1 MASGRKQ
8 SIARRLTMMNMLVSG
23 IALLLAC
30 AGFFAYD
37 QVTFRAGLVHTLSA
51 QAQIIASNSDSAILF
66 GDPQAAFETLSA
78 LKSSPHVASAGI
90 LTMDQRPFAQYARDT
105 NDELISLPSL
115 GADQIEASRFG
126 STHVFL
132 IRKIMS
138 EGRPVG
144 FVYIRADL
152 RELDE
157 RLKRY
162 AIIAVAVLAISLFV
176 AMIISSAFSRSV
188 AQPIIHLA
196 EIARG
201 VSRNKD
207 FGVRVTLTG
216 EQNELAVLIE
226 SFNEMLQEIQQR
238 DSQLQKA
245 HGELEQRV
253 AERTRELVLANRE
266 LEAFSYSV
274 SHDLLGPLDALNG
287 FSYLL
292 SKQYG
297 ASLEESGKQLIEHI
311 RASGKRMVEL
321 IDDLLN
327 LSRITTSVMQAGKV
341 DLSEVARSVIGELRQ
356 IQPHRSVEIGIFPTP
371 EAQGDARLLRI
382 VIENLLRNSWK
393 YTSTHSAAKIE
404 FASQLKD
411 GQVVYFVRDDG
422 VGFDPRS
429 VGRLF
434 QPFQRL
440 HSSAEFTGNGIG
452 LATVQRIVRRHGG
465 DIWAEGA
472 IEKGSTFYFTLPS
485 SEARSAVAAPNFGK
499 PDGKSA
505 ARRVEGS

>member
-1 MASGRKQ
+1 
-8 SIARRLTMMNMLVSG
+8 
-23 IALLLAC
+23 
-30 AGFFAYD
+30 
-37 QVTFRAGLVHTLSA
+37 
-51 QAQIIASNSDSAILF
+51 
-66 GDPQAAFETLSA
+66 
-78 LKSSPHVASAGI
+78 
-90 LTMDQRPFAQYARDT
+90 
-105 NDELISLPSL
+105 
-115 GADQIEASRFG
+115 
-126 STHVFL
+126 
-132 IRKIMS
+132 
-138 EGRPVG
+138 
-144 FVYIRADL
+144 
-152 RELDE
+152 
-157 RLKRY
+157 
-162 AIIAVAVLAISLFV
+162 
-176 AMIISSAFSRSV
+176 
-188 AQPIIHLA
+188 
-196 EIARG
+196 
-201 VSRNKD
+201 
-207 FGVRVTLTG
+207 
-216 EQNELAVLIE
+216 LAVLIE